1 MRDLSDNSP
10 NHSRFLQSK
19 KAANSF
25 LCLRQQGREGG
36 KKPPTRATYN
46 FELSRYFFKS
56 FVFGPIYKKHVQ
68 MKKTKKKTKKFR
80 RFSRIVNVK
89 ILKHGKKRH
98 SFLLLRL
105 NLSSNDVNM
114 R

>member
-1 MRDLSDNSP
+1 MRVDFSDNSP

-56 FVFGPIYKKHVQ
+56 FVFPLWYTLCTAHSENNQIRTEKQVAATKNKRQ
-68 MKKTKKKTKKFR
+68 MQSTNR
-80 RFSRIVNVK
+80 AAIPVRAVSI
-89 ILKHGKKRH
+89 
-98 SFLLLRL
+98 
-105 NLSSNDVNM
+105 
-114 R
+114 